1 MNFNLDTTTLLVL
14 FALVC
19 LLPLVIA
26 VIAGFLLLRFGQRQ
40 LDQFFSADI
49 SALQE
54 RYQQLQAQ
62 NPNATREQL
71 VDKIIRRQAVRC
83 GIVGAITG
91 LGGLITLPI
100 ALPID
105 VLVSL
110 RIQATMVDFIAFAYG
125 HNRVNEL
132 EGRIRANLIMSG
144 SAKASEATIDVI
156 LRFALRLVGKSLS
169 KLIPF
174 IGAAISFVVNYAIV
188 VAIGKVS
195 ERWYS
200 GRATALPNAQS
211 S

>member
-26 VIAGFLLLRFGQRQ
+26 LIAGFLLLRFGQRQ

-91 LGGLITLPI
+91 LGGWFTLPI

-110 RIQATMVDFIAFAYG
+110 RIQATMVDFIAHAYG
-125 HNRVNEL
+125 HDRSNEL

-144 SAKASEATIDVI
+144 SAKASEATIEVI
-156 LRFALRLVGKSLS
+156 SRFALRLIGKSLS

-174 IGAAISFVVNYAIV
+174 IGAVISFIVNYAIV

-200 GRATALPNAQS
+200 GRAAALPNVPS